1 MRILALQGS
10 PRVKGNTQTVL
21 DLVLRSA
28 REAGARVE
36 TVLLGKLKDISGCL
50 ECYGCQTEP
59 TEPGCH
65 VQDDLL
71 PVLGKA
77 MKADLIVWATPV
89 FCWSPAWPLKLAMD
103 RFFCT
108 FKFGEGGTYT
118 SLLKGRKMAAVV
130 TSGGGEE
137 DGADLVTETFRR
149 MAKFSQAKWLGAF
162 VVPHAANPAAIRGD
176 QALAKRAAAFG
187 RKLAG

>member
-28 REAGARVE
+28 REAGAKVE

-50 ECYGCQTEP
+50 ECYGCQDEP

-71 PVLGKA
+71 PVIGKA

-108 FKFGEGGTYT
+108 FKFGEGGKYT
-118 SLLKGRKMAAVV
+118 SLLKGRKMAAVI

-149 MAKFSQAKWLGAF
+149 MAKFGQTKWLGAF
-162 VVPHAANPAAIRGD
+162 VVPHAANPAAILAD
-176 QALAKRAAAFG
+176 KALAKRATAFG